1 MSKYITAIPDDLIQI
16 FEQLDNNPNS
26 LTVDNEVNLLELRI
40 YELIKENDYPV
51 MKLWIEL
58 KKKFDAYKRA
68 RKRADVQSAL
78 EALTDFD
85 GLLSKGVVSSYKWD
99 EIMRLIE
106 TRRKMIDTHVK
117 AQLAEQEMMSME
129 AVRELITIYGKKI
142 SDVIRLHVPDKILQE
157 QLAEAIIEVDI
168 E

>member
-1 MSKYITAIPDDLIQI
+1 MSKYLRAIPDDLIQI
-16 FEQLDNNPNS
+16 FEQIDSTPDS
-26 LTVDNEVNLLELRI
+26 LTVDNEVDLLALRI

-51 MKLWIEL
+51 LKLWVEL

-68 RKRADVQSAL
+68 RKKGDVAAGL
-78 EALTDFD
+78 EALSEFD
-85 GLLSKGVVSSYKWD
+85 GLLSKGIVSSYKWD

-106 TRRKMIDTHVK
+106 TRRKMIDTHTK
-117 AQLAEQEMMSME
+117 SKLAEQEMMSME

-142 SDVIRLHVPDKILQE
+142 SDVIRDKVPDKLLQE
-157 QLAEAIIEVDI
+157 SLAEAIIEVEI